1 MCVSSEFTKC
11 LVEHVEL
18 TDAEFGEGLA
28 QVQLVLADGVTEQQR
43 ARRVEFTLLADDR
56 HEAMQRHERIHAH
69 YRLLPA
75 VVVHHQTHR
84 LLHKK
89 ETETERRITLISA
102 E

>member
-1 MCVSSEFTKC
+1 MSSEFTKC

-28 QVQLVLADGVTEQQR
+28 QVQLVPADGVAQQQH

-56 HEAMQRHERIHAH
+56 REAMQWHERIHAH
-69 YRLLPA
+69 YCLLPA

-89 ETETERRITLISA
+89 ETKTEQQITSA
-102 E
+102 